1 MYQLKTI
8 SAIYNTVDS
17 STIGLNVWQS
27 LLMSLA
33 HIYNNSIFLSTIAI
47 AVFYAFGQ
55 GTGPVFLN
63 NIICTG
69 TESSVLDCNYTW
81 PDVHQCSHLADGGVV
96 CPPCKY
102 MY

>member
-1 MYQLKTI
+1 MALELLVTWSWYI
-8 SAIYNTVDS
+8 SRYNISTV
-17 STIGLNVWQS
+17 
-27 LLMSLA
+27 
-33 HIYNNSIFLSTIAI
+33 YFSTIAI

-63 NIICTG
+63 NMRCTG
-69 TESSVLDCNYTW
+69 AESSLLDCNYTW

-102 MY
+102 LVQIL